1 MNALSVINVSRH
13 FGGVHAVADVSLD
26 IPTGERRALIGTNGA
41 GKTTLF
47 NIVHGQVA
55 PSSGRIELFGQDVT
69 RTSTHERARLGVA
82 RTFQI
87 TSLFPRLTVFENTI
101 IAVNA
106 LAPWHFVLHRPLTRY
121 PLAQERAHALLE
133 RWYLTR
139 YSDMPVRDLAYGT
152 QRQLEI
158 VMALAGEPR
167 LLLLDEP
174 MAGLST
180 AETALTADMIR
191 SLDRS
196 ITVLLVEH
204 DLAAAFSIADRVTAM
219 DQGIIVADGT
229 PDELRQGSSLTGIV
243 AASQSSRHAG

>member
-1 MNALSVINVSRH
+1 MNALSVIDVSRH
-13 FGGVHAVADVSLD
+13 FGGVKAVSNVSLD

-47 NIVHGQVA
+47 NIVHGQII
-55 PSSGRIELFGQDVT
+55 PSSGRVELFGQDVT
-69 RTSTHERARLGVA
+69 RTSTHQRARLGIA

-106 LAPWHFVLHRPLTRY
+106 LARWHFVVHRPLNAY
-121 PLAQERAHALLE
+121 PLAHERAHALLA
-133 RWYLTR
+133 RWNLTK
-139 YSDMPVRDLAYGT
+139 YSEVPVRNLGYGT

-180 AETALTADMIR
+180 AETALAADMIR

-219 DQGIIVADGT
+219 DQGVIVADGT
-229 PDELRQGSSLTGIV
+229 PDELRRGSSLAGIV
-243 AASQSSRHAG
+243 SASRSAKHD

>member
-1 MNALSVINVSRH
+1 MTALSVINVSRQ
-13 FGGVHAVADVSLD
+13 FGGVHAVEDVSLV

-47 NIVHGQVA
+47 NIVHGQIS
-55 PSSGRIELFGQDVT
+55 PSSGRIELFGNDVT
-69 RTSTHERARLGVA
+69 RRSTHQRAQLGVA

-87 TSLFPRLTVFENTI
+87 TSLFPRLTVLDNAI

-121 PLAQERAHALLE
+121 PAAEEHARALLD
-133 RWYLTR
+133 RWGLGSYR
-139 YSDMPVRDLAYGT
+139 DVPVRDLAYGT

-174 MAGLST
+174 MAGLSA
-180 AETALTADMIR
+180 AETAITADMIR

-196 ITVLLVEH
+196 ITVLLIEH
-204 DLAAAFSIADRVTAM
+204 DLTAAFAIADRVTAM
-219 DQGIIVADGT
+219 DRGRIVADGT
-229 PDELRQGSSLTGIV
+229 PDELRSGSLLTGIV
-243 AASQSSRHAG
+243 ATGGAATHE

>member
-1 MNALSVINVSRH
+1 MTALSVIDVSRH
-13 FGGVHAVADVSLD
+13 FGGVQAVKNVSLD

-69 RTSTHERARLGVA
+69 RAATHERARLGIA

-87 TSLFPRLTVFENTI
+87 TSLFPKLTVFENTI

-106 LAPWHFVLHRPLTRY
+106 LARWHFVLHRPLSSFAR
-121 PLAQERAHALLE
+121 AQERAHELLE
-133 RWYLTR
+133 RWNLTR
-139 YSDMPVRDLAYGT
+139 YSDVRVRDLGYGT

-174 MAGLST
+174 RAGLSA
-180 AETALTADMIR
+180 AETALAAEMICG
-191 SLDRS
+191 LDRS
-196 ITVLLVEH
+196 ITVLMVEH

-219 DQGIIVADGT
+219 DQGAIVADGT
-229 PDELRQGSSLTGIV
+229 PDELRGGSSLAGIV
-243 AASQSSRHAG
+243 AAKGSSTGD

>member
-1 MNALSVINVSRH
+1 MIALSVINVSRQ
-13 FGGVHAVADVSLD
+13 FGGVHAVEDVSLA
-26 IPTGERRALIGTNGA
+26 IPIGERRALIGTNGA

-47 NIVHGQVA
+47 NIVHGQIA
-55 PSSGRIELFGQDVT
+55 PSAGRIELFGSDVT
-69 RTSTHERARLGVA
+69 GRSTHQRAQLGVA

-87 TSLFPRLTVFENTI
+87 TSLFPRLTVLDNTL

-121 PLAQERAHALLE
+121 PAAEATARALLD
-133 RWYLTR
+133 RWGLA
-139 YSDMPVRDLAYGT
+139 SASEMPVRDLAYGT

-174 MAGLST
+174 MAGLSA
-180 AETALTADMIR
+180 AETAITADMIR

-196 ITVLLVEH
+196 ITVLLIEH
-204 DLAAAFSIADRVTAM
+204 DLAAAFAIADRVTAM
-219 DQGIIVADGT
+219 DRGRIVADGT
-229 PDELRQGSSLTGIV
+229 PDELRSGSLLTGIV
-243 AASQSSRHAG
+243 ALGEAATHE

>member
-1 MNALSVINVSRH
+1 VNALSVIDVSRN
-13 FGGVHAVADVSLD
+13 FGGVRAVDNVSLQ

-55 PSSGRIELFGQDVT
+55 PSSGRIELFGRDVT
-69 RTSTHERARLGVA
+69 RASTHERARLGVA

-87 TSLFPRLTVFENTI
+87 TSLFPKLTVFENTI

-106 LAPWHFVLHRPLTRY
+106 LAPWHFVLHRPLSGY
-121 PLAQERAHALLE
+121 HVAQERARGLLE
-133 RWYLTR
+133 RWNLTSYR
-139 YSDMPVRDLAYGT
+139 DVPVRNLGYGT

-158 VMALAGEPR
+158 VMALAGEPK

-174 MAGLST
+174 MAGLSS
-180 AETALTADMIR
+180 AETALTVDMVR

-196 ITVLLVEH
+196 ITVLMVEH

-219 DQGIIVADGT
+219 DQGVIVADGT
-229 PDELRQGSSLTGIV
+229 PDDMRRESST
-243 AASQSSRHAG
+243 HA

>member
-1 MNALSVINVSRH
+1 MNALAVSNVSRR
-13 FGGVHAVADVSLD
+13 FGGVQAIDDVSLH

-47 NIVHGQVA
+47 NIVHGQIA
-55 PSSGRIELFGQDVT
+55 PSSGRIELFGRDVT
-69 RTSTHERARLGVA
+69 RASTHERARLGVA

-101 IAVNA
+101 VAVNA

-121 PLAQERAHALLE
+121 RGAHERARGLLE
-133 RWYLTR
+133 RWNLTQ
-139 YSDMPVRDLAYGT
+139 YSDVPVRHLGYGT

-158 VMALAGEPR
+158 VMALAGNPQ

-174 MAGLST
+174 MVGLSA
-180 AETALTADMIR
+180 AETARTVDMILG
-191 SLDRS
+191 LDRS

-219 DQGIIVADGT
+219 DQGRIVADGT
-229 PDELRQGSSLTGIV
+229 PDELRRGPS
-243 AASQSSRHAG
+243 AHA

>member
-1 MNALSVINVSRH
+1 
-13 FGGVHAVADVSLD
+13 
-26 IPTGERRALIGTNGA
+26 
-41 GKTTLF
+41 
-47 NIVHGQVA
+47 VHGQIA
-55 PSSGRIELFGQDVT
+55 PSSGRVELFGRDVT
-69 RTSTHERARLGVA
+69 RTSTHERAQLGVA

-87 TSLFPRLTVFENTI
+87 TSLFPKLTVFENTI

-121 PLAQERAHALLE
+121 RVAQDRAHALLD
-133 RWYLTR
+133 RWNLKK
-139 YSDMPVRDLAYGT
+139 YSDMPVRDLGYGT

-167 LLLLDEP
+167 LMLLDEP

-180 AETALTADMIR
+180 SETALTVEMIR

-204 DLAAAFSIADRVTAM
+204 DLAAAFAIADRVTAM
-219 DQGIIVADGT
+219 DQGRIVADGT
-229 PDELRQGSSLTGIV
+229 PDELRQGSSLAGIV
-243 AASQSSRHAG
+243 AASRPSTHA

>member
-1 MNALSVINVSRH
+1 MNALSLINVSRR
-13 FGGVHAVADVSLD
+13 FGGVQAVADVSLD

-47 NIVHGQVA
+47 NIVHGQLPA
-55 PSSGRIELFGQDVT
+55 SSGRIELFDQDVT
-69 RTSTHERARLGVA
+69 RKSTHERAQLGVA

-87 TSLFPRLTVFENTI
+87 TSLFPRLTVLENTI

-106 LAPWHFVLHRPLTRY
+106 LSRWHFVLHRPQMRY
-121 PLAQERAHALLE
+121 PLAKERAHALLE
-133 RWYLTR
+133 RWNLTR
-139 YSDMPVRDLAYGT
+139 YCDVPVRDLAYGM

-180 AETALTADMIR
+180 AETTLTVDMIR

-219 DQGIIVADGT
+219 DRGIIVADGT
-229 PDELRQGSSLTGIV
+229 PDELNRGSLLTGIV
-243 AASQSSRHAG
+243 AGGESSTHAG

>member
-1 MNALSVINVSRH
+1 VNALSLIDVSRH
-13 FGGVHAVADVSLD
+13 FGGVHAVDHVSLD
-26 IPTGERRALIGTNGA
+26 VPTGERRALIGTNGA

-47 NIVHGQVA
+47 NMVHGQVA
-55 PSSGRIELFGQDVT
+55 PSSGRIELFGRDVT

-101 IAVNA
+101 VAVNA
-106 LAPWHFVLHRPLTRY
+106 LAPWHFTLHRPMSRY
-121 PLAQERAHALLE
+121 HAAQERAHEMLA
-133 RWYLTR
+133 RWNLSK
-139 YSDMPVRDLAYGT
+139 YSDVPVRDLSYGT

-180 AETALTADMIR
+180 AETTLTVDMIR
-191 SLDRS
+191 GLDRS

-219 DQGIIVADGT
+219 DQGTIVADGT
-229 PDELRQGSSLTGIV
+229 PDELREGSSLAGIV
-243 AASQSSRHAG
+243 AASRSSTHA

>member
-1 MNALSVINVSRH
+1 MNALSVVGVSRY
-13 FGGVHAVADVSLD
+13 FGGVRAVDNVSLD

-47 NIVHGQVA
+47 NIVHGQVQ
-55 PSSGRIELFGQDVT
+55 PSSGRIELFGQNVT
-69 RTSTHERARLGVA
+69 RASTHERARLGVA

-106 LAPWHFVLHRPLTRY
+106 LAPWHFVLYRPLRHY
-121 PLAQERAHALLE
+121 HVAEERAHALLK
-133 RWYLTR
+133 RWHLATYC
-139 YSDMPVRDLAYGT
+139 DVPVRELGYGT

-174 MAGLST
+174 MAGLSST
-180 AETALTADMIR
+180 ETALTADMIR

-229 PDELRQGSSLTGIV
+229 PDEMRQGSSLTGIV
-243 AASQSSRHAG
+243 AASRSSTHA

>member
-1 MNALSVINVSRH
+1 MNALSIVHVSRH
-13 FGGVHAVADVSLD
+13 FGGVRAVDDVSMD
-26 IPTGERRALIGTNGA
+26 IPIGERRALIGTNGA

-55 PSSGRIELFGQDVT
+55 PTAGRIELFGADVT
-69 RTSTHERARLGVA
+69 RRSTHERARLGVA

-87 TSLFPRLTVFENTI
+87 TSLFPKLTVFENAI

-106 LAPWHFVLHRPLTRY
+106 LAPWHFVLHRPLRCFQV
-121 PLAQERAHALLE
+121 AQERAHALLE
-133 RWYLTR
+133 RWNLTP
-139 YSDMPVRDLAYGT
+139 YSDVPVRDLAYGT

-204 DLAAAFSIADRVTAM
+204 DLTAAFSIADRVTAM
-219 DQGIIVADGT
+219 DQGVIVADGT
-229 PDELRQGSSLTGIV
+229 PDELRQGSLLTGIV
-243 AASQSSRHAG
+243 ATGRSSTDA